1 MNRLKIDYGIDLGT
15 TNSAICRMDK
25 GNVSVM
31 KIDATDDTLP
41 SCVYFNKKQSVIV
54 GRQAYN
60 TMKSDKRRA
69 TRRWDQEDSNTYV
82 EFKRTMGTATEY
94 FSKNMERA
102 YSSEELSAE
111 VLKALKSFVQD
122 DEVRSAIITVPA
134 KFTQNQKDAT
144 MQAAK
149 LAGFEYCELLQEPVA
164 ASMAYGLSS
173 SEKDGLWLVFD
184 FGGGTFD
191 AALVKS
197 EEGIMK
203 VFDTEGDNYLG
214 GKNLDE
220 AIVDEVII
228 PYLRTHY
235 AVEGILADEN
245 KKKVLRDAMK
255 TYAEDLKNN
264 LSFKE
269 SEDVLSNL
277 GDLGED
283 DEGEEIELDFSLSQ
297 SELEKV
303 VAPLFQRSVDICKK
317 LLQRNNL
324 TGDQLS
330 KVILVGGPTHSP
342 IIRRM
347 LREQITPKV
356 DTSVDPMTVVA
367 TGAALYAST
376 IDNKAEVQT
385 EKGTVKLEVQYE
397 ATSVE
402 TVEFVTVKLTSDEY
416 DKVYVELTRGD
427 KAWSS
432 GRKEIDA
439 VGDVID
445 VDLVEGRTNA
455 FAIAVFDQRGNS
467 LPCFPNEITI
477 IQGTKVSSAPL
488 AYNVG
493 FEVWDNVQKMGV
505 FKHFW
510 GLEKNRP
517 LPAVGTSNGL
527 KTTSVL
533 RPGNPDDV
541 LQIPIY
547 EAEHDS
553 DGERASLFNHTYTL
567 RITGEDVPELVP
579 ETSDVDLTLKCADSG
594 WELSVYFPCID
605 YTEELTVPRD
615 TKQDVTEAY
624 LRTEILKGSD
634 TIERLRKDGWNVNE
648 VRDTLA
654 SVKKELENGSEK
666 HQVLTHLREVLR
678 KIDQCLAESMWPV
691 LEKKLKRAWEWLQSS
706 NAKHGNERTTMQV
719 EGMREQLDQVLR
731 SRHVALGKDLLQ
743 LMHNLNY
750 QLVKEEYY
758 ISWVMDWHKRFDE
771 IDWKN
776 RPRARELVDQAKAL
790 MVGRP
795 SADTLDP
802 FVTELLELTP
812 RYEIP
817 EGASGLLGQ

>member
-41 SCVYFNKKQSVIV
+41 SCVYFNKKQSIIV

-69 TRRWDQEDSNTYV
+69 TRKWDLDDSNTYV

-94 FSKNMERA
+94 SSKNMGRT

-122 DEVRSAIITVPA
+122 DNVRSAIITVPA

-144 MQAAK
+144 MRAAQ
-149 LAGFEYCELLQEPVA
+149 LAGFEHCELLQEPVA

-173 SEKDGLWLVFD
+173 NEKDGLWLVYD

-197 EEGIMK
+197 EDGIMK

-228 PYLRTHY
+228 PYLQAHY
-235 AVEGILADEN
+235 VIDKILFDEN

-283 DEGEEIELDFSLSQ
+283 DEGEEIELDFSLTQ
-297 SELEKV
+297 EELEKV
-303 VAPLFQRSVDICKK
+303 IAPLFQRSVDICKK

-324 TGDQLS
+324 TGDQLT

-356 DTSVDPMTVVA
+356 DTSIDPMTVVA

-376 IDNKAEVQT
+376 IDNKVEVET
-385 EKGTVKLEVQYE
+385 EKGTVKLDVQYE
-397 ATSVE
+397 ETSVE
-402 TVEFVTVKLTSDEY
+402 TVEFVTVKLASEEY

-432 GRKEIDA
+432 GRREINA
-439 VGDVID
+439 IGDVID
-445 VDLVEGRTNA
+445 VDLVESRSNA
-455 FAIAVFDQRGNS
+455 FVISVFDPQGNS

-477 IQGTKVSSAPL
+477 IQGTKVGSAPL

-493 FEVWDNVQKMGV
+493 FEVWDSVQRMGV

-527 KTTSVL
+527 KTTSAL
-533 RPGNPDDV
+533 RPGNPNDV
-541 LQIPIY
+541 LQVPIY

-553 DGERASLFNHTYTL
+553 DGERASLFNHTYTM

-579 ETSDVDLTLKCADSG
+579 EGSEVDLTLKCADSG
-594 WELSVYFPCID
+594 WELSLYFPCID

-615 TKQDVTEAY
+615 TKQDVTEEY
-624 LRTEILKGSD
+624 LKNEVLKGND
-634 TIERLRKDGWNVNE
+634 TIERLRKNGWNVVD
-648 VRDTLA
+648 VRETLA
-654 SVKKELENGSEK
+654 AVRKELENGCEK
-666 HQVLTHLREVLR
+666 HQVLTHLREALR
-678 KIDQCLAESMWPV
+678 KIDQCDNESQWPIT
-691 LEKKLKRAWEWLQSS
+691 EKKLNRLWGNLQAN
-706 NAKHGNERTTMQV
+706 NAKYGTPQISRQV
-719 EGMREQLDQVLR
+719 EEIRTQLDQVMR
-731 SRHVALGKDLLQ
+731 SRNTALGRDLLS
-743 LMHNLNY
+743 MMTNLDF
-750 QLVKEEYY
+750 QMVREEYY
-758 ISWVMDWHKRFDE
+758 MAWISDWHRRFDQ

-776 RPRARELVDQAKAL
+776 KTRARALVDQAKTL
-790 MVGRP
+790 CVGRP
-795 SADTLDP
+795 SADTLKP
-802 FVTELLELTP
+802 FVTELNELCP
-812 RYEIP
+812 KYEMP
-817 EGASGLLGQ
+817 EGANGLLGQ